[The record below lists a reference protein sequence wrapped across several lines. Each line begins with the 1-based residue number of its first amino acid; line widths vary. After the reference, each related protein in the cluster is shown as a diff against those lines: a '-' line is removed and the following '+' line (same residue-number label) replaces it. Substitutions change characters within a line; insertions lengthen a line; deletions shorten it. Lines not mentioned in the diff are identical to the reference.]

1 MAVHVEAAGKAA
13 DACTLPSGNMNPP
26 VVDSMIPAA
35 EKIDD
40 SIAWI
45 VNAVKTKVEIAVINI
60 FFMVDYL

>member
-13 DACTLPSGNMNPP
+13 DACTLPSGNLKPP
-26 VVDSMIPAA
+26 DVDSTIPAA
-35 EKIDD
+35 EKDD